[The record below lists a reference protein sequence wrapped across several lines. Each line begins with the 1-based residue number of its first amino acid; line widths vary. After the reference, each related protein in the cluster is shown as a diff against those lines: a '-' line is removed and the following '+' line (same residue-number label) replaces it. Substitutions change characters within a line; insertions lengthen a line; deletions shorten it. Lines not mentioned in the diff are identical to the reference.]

1 MGYQGKGRSQE
12 NKEGYRGIVA
22 ENHKDDRTNIERLRI
37 NEKTSSR

>member
-1 MGYQGKGRSQE
+1 MGYQRKGRSKE
-12 NKEGYRGIVA
+12 NKEGYRGIMV